1 MFCGLLNANVA
12 LDIRGQHVHDLL
24 EEDHQYH
31 ASIESINRTHHDAAL
46 NFNFQAITETDVS
59 DVIENINPR
68 KSSGWDS
75 PTVPILLKKTASAI
89 APSLGAIFN
98 HCIAESFLPT
108 KWKMGEWTP
117 VFKKGDKQAKENY
130 RPITV
135 LPLLGKVFEHLI
147 CKQITT
153 YYRRILYSRM
163 TAYTCRKQHSC
174 ESTLIGLIE
183 DWRKAL
189 DSKEKVYLLAVDMSK
204 AFDSLHHSLTLANLN
219 AYGFS
224 DSSLDLIRSFFNMV
238 D

>member
-1 MFCGLLNANVA
+1 
-12 LDIRGQHVHDLL
+12 
-24 EEDHQYH
+24 
-31 ASIESINRTHHDAAL
+31 
-46 NFNFQAITETDVS
+46 
-59 DVIENINPR
+59 
-68 KSSGWDS
+68 
-75 PTVPILLKKTASAI
+75 
-89 APSLGAIFN
+89 
-98 HCIAESFLPT
+98 
-108 KWKMGEWTP
+108 
-117 VFKKGDKQAKENY
+117 
-130 RPITV
+130 
-135 LPLLGKVFEHLI
+135 
-147 CKQITT
+147 
-153 YYRRILYSRM
+153 M